1 MVTTTSMPFPALEPT
16 SCPTVAASSLQ
27 TSRSS
32 ADADARR
39 LAAAVARGDE
49 AAFRQLYDRYQ
60 PRLFRLAL
68 VLGRGD
74 ESLAQDTVQSV
85 FVTAAAKLRRVDG
98 EEHLWNW
105 LARVARQ
112 QLAKAWRQQ
121 KQDPAMVGMADLP
134 EHPDAVKPDSVLAE
148 SLDAALLARH
158 LELQRYHELSDLSD
172 DELERLLPTA
182 RQDTQEL
189 LATLGYFSSE
199 ISIERKVG
207 ADSTAARSSALFIGR
222 LVPFRR
228 FTEASLF
235 RPITRMSPNCLA
247 FER

>member
-16 SCPTVAASSLQ
+16 SCPTAAASSLQ

-32 ADADARR
+32 ADAEARH

-74 ESLAQDTVQSV
+74 ELLAQDTVQSV

-112 QLAKAWRQQ
+112 QLAKAWRQR
-121 KQDPAMVGMADLP
+121 KRDPEVVGMADLP
-134 EHPDAVKPDSVLAE
+134 EHPDTMASDSVLEE
-148 SLDAALLARH
+148 SLDAALQAMDMEERQLIEWFYFDR
-158 LELQRYHELSDLSD
+158 LSHQEIAGQLNATSKAVSSR
-172 DELERLLPTA
+172 LERA
-182 RQDTQEL
+182 RTKL
-189 LATLGYFSSE
+189 RSL
-199 ISIERKVG
+199 I
-207 ADSTAARSSALFIGR
+207 ARR
-222 LVPFRR
+222 LSHE
-228 FTEASLF
+228 T
-235 RPITRMSPNCLA
+235 
-247 FER
+247 

>member
-16 SCPTVAASSLQ
+16 MRPTVAASSLQ

-39 LAAAVARGDE
+39 LAAFVARGDE

-60 PRLFRLAL
+60 SRLFRLAL

-112 QLAKAWRQQ
+112 QLAKAWRQRQ
-121 KQDPAMVGMADLP
+121 RDPAVVGMADLP
-134 EHPDAVKPDSVLAE
+134 EPPDAVKPDSVLEE
-148 SLDAALLARH
+148 SLDAALQAMDAEERQLVEWFYFDR
-158 LELQRYHELSDLSD
+158 LSHQEIAGQLNTTPKAVSSR
-172 DELERLLPTA
+172 LERA
-182 RQDTQEL
+182 REKL
-189 LATLGYFSSE
+189 RSL
-199 ISIERKVG
+199 I
-207 ADSTAARSSALFIGR
+207 ARR
-222 LVPFRR
+222 LSHE
-228 FTEASLF
+228 T
-235 RPITRMSPNCLA
+235 
-247 FER
+247 

>member
-112 QLAKAWRQQ
+112 QFAKAWRQR
-121 KQDPAMVGMADLP
+121 KRNPEVVGMADLP
-134 EHPDAVKPDSVLAE
+134 EPPDAVKPDSVLEE
-148 SLDAALLARH
+148 SLDAALQVMDAEERQLIEWFYFDR
-158 LELQRYHELSDLSD
+158 LSHQEIAGQLNATSKAVSSR
-172 DELERLLPTA
+172 LERA
-182 RQDTQEL
+182 RVKL
-189 LATLGYFSSE
+189 
-199 ISIERKVG
+199 
-207 ADSTAARSSALFIGR
+207 RSL
-222 LVPFRR
+222 
-228 FTEASLF
+228 
-235 RPITRMSPNCLA
+235 ITRRLSH
-247 FER
+247 ET